1 MSGDPNLY
9 MSAGYNSSSS
19 TQQLPGPGINNSQW
33 SSELQV
39 CSGTIVMS
47 VCAAVF
53 KLLWVVFAI

>member
-39 CSGTIVMS
+39 CDLLLVNTIT
-47 VCAAVF
+47 F
-53 KLLWVVFAI
+53 T